1 MRIATWNINSIRLRI
16 DLLRRLVE
24 AEDPDLVLLQETK
37 VQDPHFPEEA
47 VKELGFSHILM
58 RGMKSYNGVAI
69 LSKQALNAPG
79 GHDWVGRDDARHVFG
94 TLANGLE
101 LHSLYV
107 PAGGDEPDPDV
118 NDKFRHKLDFVSEM
132 KSWFPA
138 TRDPKAPILLAG
150 DLNIAPLE
158 SDVWSHKQLLKVVS
172 HTPVET
178 DGLNAAQD
186 AFGWIDA
193 MRTRCPAPE
202 RLYTWWSYRAKDWR
216 KADRGR
222 RLDHVWLSP
231 GLDGTLR
238 DMRVL
243 EDARGWEKPS
253 DHAPVI
259 VDLDL

>member
-1 MRIATWNINSIRLRI
+1 MRFVTWNINSVRLRI

-24 AEDPDLVLLQETK
+24 ETDPDVVLLQETK
-37 VQDPHFPEEA
+37 VQDKDFPAEA
-47 VKELGFSHILM
+47 VKELGLTHIAF

-69 LSKQALNAPG
+69 LSKQPLTDPG
-79 GHDWVGRDDARHVFG
+79 GHDWVGRDDARHVLA
-94 TLANGLE
+94 TLPNGVE
-101 LHSLYV
+101 VHSLYV
-107 PAGGDEPDPDV
+107 PAGGDEPDPAV
-118 NDKFRHKLDFVSEM
+118 NDKFQHKLDFVNEM
-132 KSWFPA
+132 KSWYPA
-138 TRDPKAPILLAG
+138 QRDPKRPILLAG

-158 SDVWSHKQLLKVVS
+158 SDVWSHKQLLKIVS

-178 DGLNAAQD
+178 DGLKAAQA
-186 AFGWIDA
+186 AFGWTDA
-193 MRTRCPAPE
+193 MRAVSPEPE

-216 KADRGR
+216 AADRGR

-231 GLDGTLR
+231 GLDGTLQS
-238 DMRVL
+238 MHVL

>member
-1 MRIATWNINSIRLRI
+1 MRIVTWNINSVRLRLP
-16 DLLRRLVE
+16 LLQRLVE
-24 AEDPDLVLLQETK
+24 DLDPDVVLLQETK
-37 VQDPHFPEEA
+37 VQDPQFPLKDIA
-47 VKELGFSHILM
+47 KLGLTHSAI

-69 LSKQALNAPG
+69 LSKHPLTDPD
-79 GHDWVGRDDARHVFG
+79 GHDWVGRDDARHVLA
-94 TLANGLE
+94 TLPNGVE
-101 LHSLYV
+101 IHSLYV
-107 PAGGDEPDPDV
+107 PAGGDEPDPAV

-132 KSWFPA
+132 TDWFPRA
-138 TRDPKAPILLAG
+138 RDPKAPILLAG

-178 DGLNAAQD
+178 EGLARAQE

-193 MRTRCPAPE
+193 MRAHTPAPE

-216 KADRGR
+216 AADRGR

-231 GLDGTLR
+231 GLEGTLR
-238 DMRVL
+238 AMRVI

-253 DHAPVI
+253 DHAPVV